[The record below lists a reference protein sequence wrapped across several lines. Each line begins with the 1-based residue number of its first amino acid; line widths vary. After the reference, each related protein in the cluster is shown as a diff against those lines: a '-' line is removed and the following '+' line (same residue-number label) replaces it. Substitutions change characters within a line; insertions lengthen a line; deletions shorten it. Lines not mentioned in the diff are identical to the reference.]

1 MSSNQRGGGAGGG
14 GGRGGRGGSNQSGR
28 HASHSQPRTVL
39 VSKALSRLLRHA
51 AVDEGVPIDKDGYV
65 RMDHLF
71 SWPRIRNMKPPV
83 TMGEII
89 AVVQDNEK
97 KRFALKYVPAGDSTN
112 EDSAREAEAP
122 TTTSTTSTTSTDAKS
137 ESESETQRAIAV
149 YEATKNKDRTDQQNQ
164 DLLSKFF
171 IRATQGHSMKL
182 VEAENLL
189 KQITLDD
196 PSTIPDTVVH
206 GTFYGAWQ
214 KILESGGLKRMGRNH
229 IHFATGPA
237 LDQVLPLA
245 NAGDKDTTANLN
257 PKPEQDEKD
266 KESSNTNSENRN
278 TSNSNSAIGSILTK
292 NKVISGMR
300 SDAQILIYVDIRKA
314 LTESPDMT
322 WWRSENG
329 VILTEGVEQ
338 QTSKKGS
345 VAGPEPEQQ
354 QKQEQEDG
362 HPPETSDLT
371 TTGHDE
377 TKNSE
382 NTEKENPDNLDK
394 QKQKQKQNQKQ
405 PGKEVD
411 TGTIKLLPI
420 EYWLAA
426 VEIKNG
432 LGLLWKQGQGVV
444 RDLPDNLKNQ
454 ALPFGK
460 RRGEGNGK
468 GKGSGG
474 RGRGRGRGGGRG

>member
-1 MSSNQRGGGAGGG
+1 MASNQRGGGGG
-14 GGRGGRGGSNQSGR
+14 GGRGGGRGGGSRKGR
-28 HASHSQPRTVL
+28 HASQQPRTIL

-83 TMGEII
+83 TLDEII
-89 AVVQDNEK
+89 DVVRDNEK
-97 KRFALKYVPAGDSTN
+97 KRFAMKYCTD
-112 EDSAREAEAP
+112 EDESSPRAATTSAT
-122 TTTSTTSTTSTDAKS
+122 TTTSTTSTTSTDA

-149 YEATKNKDRTDQQNQ
+149 YEATKDKDRTEQQNQ
-164 DLLSKFF
+164 DLLRHFF

-182 VEAENLL
+182 VEADNLL
-189 KQITLDD
+189 RQITLDE

-237 LDQVLPLA
+237 LDQVLGLA
-245 NAGDKDTTANLN
+245 DAGGGGNNDAAAAAKQDGQKDQTEDS
-257 PKPEQDEKD
+257 K
-266 KESSNTNSENRN
+266 TNDGV
-278 TSNSNSAIGSILTK
+278 IGSILTK

-314 LTESPDMT
+314 LAENPDMT

-329 VILTEGVEQ
+329 VILTEGVERRSE
-338 QTSKKGS
+338 TGS
-345 VAGPEPEQQ
+345 VPKSEEGDDHQS
-354 QKQEQEDG
+354 
-362 HPPETSDLT
+362 ETSGL
-371 TTGHDE
+371 TGHDE
-377 TKNSE
+377 TKNP
-382 NTEKENPDNLDK
+382 EKEK
-394 QKQKQKQNQKQ
+394 QKRQGKQ
-405 PGKEVD
+405 VD
-411 TGTIKLLPI
+411 NDTTKLLPT

-432 LGLLWKQGQGVV
+432 LGLLWQQSEGIM

-460 RRGEGNGK
+460 RRGEGKEQN
-468 GKGSGG
+468 G
-474 RGRGRGRGGGRG
+474 RGRGRGRGRG